1 MLSTS
6 SLRSGAPSLLA
17 AAATRRT
24 LAWVFVLILLSLPST
39 AAAVPPP
46 VLPYIP
52 TTIIIPSS
60 TSSHDGKNGNSIAY
74 IFAPTASSVDLLA
87 LDISATVR
95 ASSLTTQTL
104 TKGLPF
110 LTGGV
115 GKPYS
120 TAFAPAYLGNNTI
133 GAYVGS
139 CSPGADKPA
148 LWTLPLSDPSGVW
161 GSRGPPVTGGNSTP
175 SVPSFLGAALSFSTQ
190 IAPTVSPASI
200 YVYGGMCPWANTT
213 GLTWTKAAA
222 YSNQMLKLGQPPNA
236 AYNAS
241 PILSKGPPVANAGFS
256 LTPLTPSTA
265 NRSGVVTQSINSVLL
280 GGHTQAAFI
289 NMSGA
294 AIWSLPEEVW
304 SFVTIKQPSP
314 APTELSVR
322 EDGKAQ
328 RRGLPVEVDSRSGH
342 TAILSGDGNSIV
354 VLGGWVGDT
363 SQAAEPQLAVIEIG
377 EDFDKWRWK
386 IPSAQPKGPGIFG
399 HGATLL
405 PGNVMMV
412 YGGYGVSPLTKSKL
426 KKRQMGGNAPMFLN
440 LTSMT
445 WSGDYTNPSYDGSS
459 GTGTGPGSSEST
471 PSNNSRDLGLGI
483 GLGVGISGAVA
494 IVVGIMCW
502 RRHKRNYRRDS
513 AVRAL
518 AQDANLFLP
527 DEDEMAERAGG
538 PSYAWGMAR
547 GPSGPDEWYTGGP
560 DPFVRGSRSLGYES
574 LRGARGPGGP
584 SYPPPMAMR
593 KGANPRNARGM
604 YVQAP
609 GGFDNSGSP
618 RAGGMLAGPGDI
630 HPIYEADEDGEA
642 SLGPTAS
649 MSPDSKEMETSSDPF
664 MTPTSTK
671 GDRGILGDASAA
683 PQKATPSPDGKN
695 SIGGGAPLPQDR
707 EVQDWVSDIDST
719 DAVLTARIGPH
730 STTTT
735 RTMVTAPML
744 PPLAVAPLNLTGGS
758 ANRRSPTRRHSA
770 RSNPRNSALSFVA
783 AGDEDAGRTASNLSE
798 SNRSAFSYSMS
809 RSGSVRSRPGTS
821 SGIAALATSVAGAGP
836 MRGGAGDDDRQLESS
851 SASSSGGA
859 SFNTA
864 RSSFAAMQA
873 EGPTLL
879 SGSPGTASGENN
891 NRIGLVRGS
900 GGGSLIGGTSPR
912 AEPRDDDDR
921 DDNPGSPSKNK
932 PHRSWLGSFRR
943 VFSNPGGAGDSAES
957 SRNES
962 PTSFEGGD
970 YESPGLVGAP
980 STLSRRKQGREA
992 WMDEIPGSGS
1002 GAGAGGGGRRGG
1014 GTAAH
1019 DGRARYHGIGADDE
1033 DWDIERASERRLVQ
1047 VMFTVPREPLRVVNA
1062 EIEKEEE
1069 VEIMDTEKED
1079 DDDDG
1084 GADLGGG
1091 DLGSRGLLKQTP
1103 SGSPSSA
1110 KEKGK
1115 RAAAGLSSAPD
1126 SGNRKGSAGTS
1137 GLLLPVANK
1146 DDDDDWGPFWD
1157 YGSGSANLRG
1167 GSGGSSSVLARL
1179 TPDMVRVPDASEAS
1193 EDMRCDDSSI
1203 IIVRDT
1209 SAIDHNDDDEENS
1222 RNGINNNGN
1231 NMNSH
1236 SRYGAGLDRASTPAG
1251 QSEVG
1256 SEYSGV
1262 DEKRFSR
1269 STLASTTTSDFLSVH
1284 GGRRLSMESRFSTD
1298 SHTPHS
1304 VMTAE
1309 AVRLKRPPTVGRVLE
1324 MVERI
1329 EEEETRV
1336 SRTSSPVRR
1345 PS

>member
-6 SLRSGAPSLLA
+6 SLRSGALSLSA

-24 LAWVFVLILLSLPST
+24 LACVFVLILLSLTST
-39 AAAVPPP
+39 AVAAPPP

-52 TTIIIPSS
+52 TTILIPSS
-60 TSSHDGKNGNSIAY
+60 TGSHDGKNGSSVAY
-74 IFAPTASSVDLLA
+74 IFAPTTSSVDLLA
-87 LDISATVR
+87 LDISATIR

-110 LTGGV
+110 LVGGA
-115 GKPYS
+115 GKPHS
-120 TAFAPAYLGNNTI
+120 AAFAPAYLGNNTI

-148 LWTLPLSDPSGVW
+148 LWTLPLSDSTGIW

-175 SVPSFLGAALSFSTQ
+175 GAPSFLGAALSFSTQ
-190 IAPTVSPASI
+190 IAPTISPASI

-213 GLTWTKAAA
+213 GLTWTRAAA

-236 AYNAS
+236 AYNVS

-265 NRSGVVTQSINSVLL
+265 NRSGVITQSINSVLL

-304 SFVTIKQPSP
+304 SFVSIRQPSS
-314 APTELSVR
+314 APTELTLR
-322 EDGKAQ
+322 KDGKGQ

-363 SQAAEPQLAVIEIG
+363 SQAAEPQLAIIEMG

-386 IPSAQPKGPGIFG
+386 IPSAQPEGPGIFG

-412 YGGYGVSPLTKSKL
+412 YGGYSVSPLTKSKL
-426 KKRQMGGNAPMFLN
+426 KKRQTGGNAPMFLN

-459 GTGTGPGSSEST
+459 GTGAGPGSPEST
-471 PSNNSRDLGLGI
+471 SPNHSRDI
-483 GLGVGISGAVA
+483 GLGVGLGVGIGGVVA

-502 RRHKRNYRRDS
+502 RRHKRNHRRDS

-538 PSYAWGMAR
+538 PSYAWGTAR
-547 GPSGPDEWYTGGP
+547 GPSGPNEWYTGGP
-560 DPFVRGSRSLGYES
+560 DPFARGSRSLGYES
-574 LRGARGPGGP
+574 LRGARGSGGP

-593 KGANPRNARGM
+593 KGLNPRNARGM
-604 YVQAP
+604 YIQAP
-609 GGFDNSGSP
+609 GGSDNIGSP
-618 RAGGMLAGPGDI
+618 RAGGSMLAGPGDI

-642 SLGPTAS
+642 NLGPTAP

-664 MTPTSTK
+664 MTPTSTTGDK
-671 GDRGILGDASAA
+671 GVLGDVSA
-683 PQKATPSPDGKN
+683 PQNATPSPDGKN

-707 EVQDWVSDIDST
+707 EVQDWVSDIDTT
-719 DAVLTARIGPH
+719 DAVLAARIGPH

-735 RTMVTAPML
+735 RTAVTAPML
-744 PPLAVAPLNLTGGS
+744 PPLTVAPLNLTGGS
-758 ANRRSPTRRHSA
+758 ANRRSPTRRPST
-770 RSNPRNSALSFVA
+770 RSNPRNSALSFAV
-783 AGDEDAGRTASNLSE
+783 AGDEEAGRTVSNLSE

-821 SGIAALATSVAGAGP
+821 SGIAALATSVAGTAP
-836 MRGGAGDDDRQLESS
+836 MRGGVGDDDRQLESS

-879 SGSPGTASGENN
+879 SGSPGATGGEKS

-912 AEPRDDDDR
+912 AEPKDDDH
-921 DDNPGSPSKNK
+921 DDSPGSPSKSK
-932 PHRSWLGSFRR
+932 PRRSWLGSFRR
-943 VFSNPGGAGDSAES
+943 VFSNTPGGAGDSDS

-992 WMDEIPGSGS
+992 WMDEIPGSGN
-1002 GAGAGGGGRRGG
+1002 GAGGAGSSRGG

-1019 DGRARYHGIGADDE
+1019 GGGARYHGIGDDDE

-1084 GADLGGG
+1084 GADLGG
-1091 DLGSRGLLKQTP
+1091 DLGDRGLLKKTP
-1103 SGSPSSA
+1103 SGSPSST

-1115 RAAAGLSSAPD
+1115 RAAGLSSAPD
-1126 SGNRKGSAGTS
+1126 SGNRKGSAGT
-1137 GLLLPVANK
+1137 GLLPPMAN
-1146 DDDDDWGPFWD
+1146 DDDWDPFWD
-1157 YGSGSANLRG
+1157 YGSSNANLRG
-1167 GSGGSSSVLARL
+1167 GSGGSSVLARL
-1179 TPDMVRVPDASEAS
+1179 TPDLVRVPDASEAS
-1193 EDMRCDDSSI
+1193 EDTRCDDSI
-1203 IIVRDT
+1203 IIVKDT
-1209 SAIDHNDDDEENS
+1209 SAIDYDEENG
-1222 RNGINNNGN
+1222 RNSSNNNSGSYN
-1231 NMNSH
+1231 NNNNH
-1236 SRYGAGLDRASTPAG
+1236 SRYAAGLDRAATPAG
-1251 QSEVG
+1251 QSEAG

-1269 STLASTTTSDFLSVH
+1269 STLASTTPSDFLSVR
-1284 GGRRLSMESRFSTD
+1284 GGRRLSSESRFSTD
-1298 SHTPHS
+1298 SGTPH
-1304 VMTAE
+1304 VIMTAE
-1309 AVRLKRPPTVGRVLE
+1309 AVRLKRPPTIGRVLE

-1329 EEEETRV
+1329 EEEQTKT